1 MNDLQRPYDQEE
13 YDRLLC
19 EVRQKKQKER
29 HRETRHGVV
38 KSYPTRGFHKS
49 YLDLYPGKSIIF
61 SISLTFLMFF
71 FYS

>member
-13 YDRLLC
+13 CDRLLL

-38 KSYPTRGFHKS
+38 KFCRTRGVSES
-49 YLDLYPGKSIIF
+49 YLDLYPGMSSIF
-61 SISLTFLMFF
+61 STSLTF
-71 FYS
+71 